1 MQGRFG
7 KQQPMLTH
15 MIRQEDRRNQ
25 EGGAMHNMHKV
36 FIAAVFFIG
45 AALMLPGYAGAG
57 PSGTPARG
65 PGAVKDYKIGIGDML
80 SIKTWKEEDL
90 SFDAVVVRND
100 GKITFP
106 LLDDIPAEGLTTVAL
121 KQEIQDR
128 LSEFVEA
135 PTVTVTLVNPVSQR
149 YYILGEV
156 QQVGEYPLIKKLTV
170 IQAFALAKGFTEWA
184 SKDEIILYRRSGG
197 KETMIKID
205 YDDIAKGR
213 LNKDIQLKAD
223 DIIIVP

>member
-1 MQGRFG
+1 
-7 KQQPMLTH
+7 
-15 MIRQEDRRNQ
+15 
-25 EGGAMHNMHKV
+25 
-36 FIAAVFFIG
+36 
-45 AALMLPGYAGAG
+45 MLPGYATAG
-57 PSGTPARG
+57 PSGAKAATTA
-65 PGAVKDYKIGIGDML
+65 AVKNYKIGIGDIL

-121 KQEIQDR
+121 KQEIQNR
-128 LSEFVEA
+128 LAEFVEA
-135 PTVTVTLVNPVSQR
+135 PTVTVTLVNPISQR

-170 IQAFALAKGFTEWA
+170 IQAFALAKGFTQWA

-213 LNKDIQLKAD
+213 LNKDIQLEAD

>member
-1 MQGRFG
+1 
-7 KQQPMLTH
+7 
-15 MIRQEDRRNQ
+15 MIRQADRRNQ
-25 EGGAMHNMHKV
+25 KGGAMHNTHRA
-36 FIAAVFFIG
+36 FIAAFFFIG

-57 PSGTPARG
+57 PSESTGAA
-65 PGAVKDYKIGIGDML
+65 AVKNYKIGIGDML

-90 SFDAVVVRND
+90 SFEAVVVRND

-156 QQVGEYPLIKKLTV
+156 QQVGEYPLVKKLTV

>member
-1 MQGRFG
+1 
-7 KQQPMLTH
+7 
-15 MIRQEDRRNQ
+15 
-25 EGGAMHNMHKV
+25 MHNTYRIL
-36 FIAAVFFIG
+36 IAAWVFTG
-45 AALMLPGYAGAG
+45 AVLMLSGSAGAG
-57 PSGTPARG
+57 ASGTKSTVT
-65 PGAVKDYKIGIGDML
+65 AVKNYKIGIGDIL

-90 SFDAVVVRND
+90 SFEAVVVRND

-135 PTVTVTLVNPVSQR
+135 PTVTVTLVNPISQR

-197 KETMIKID
+197 QETMIKID